1 MTMDKLLAPIYSFLA
16 CETPLAWIDEAKKT
30 ENLSALLID
39 HCNCE
44 LKAAQTA
51 MFMVRKYA
59 IDAQSAA
66 ALTTWSEPYEAFV
79 YLKDRD
85 IKAFLAREVKKN
97 DINAELK
104 LSGKLVIDED
114 LLNKMMR
121 LIKEEFHHF
130 EQVLALMDKRDIGYQ
145 NIRAGNYAKGLMAHV
160 RTHEPLT
167 LIDKLIVGA
176 FIEARSCE
184 RFAKLAPYLDTELKR
199 FYLSLLRSEARH
211 YEDYLSLASD
221 IIQAGVNTHAKSN
234 TPITEADLQQRI
246 AFFAA
251 VEAELIQSPDS
262 EFRFHSG
269 VPC

>member
-1 MTMDKLLAPIYSFLA
+1 MDKLLAPIYSFLA
-16 CETPLAWIDEAKKT
+16 CETPQAWIDEAKKP

-51 MFMVRKYA
+51 MFMIRKYA
-59 IDAQSAA
+59 IDVESAA
-66 ALTTWSEPYEAFV
+66 ALTAWSAPYQAFV
-79 YLKDRD
+79 YQDSRD
-85 IKAFLAREVKKN
+85 AKAFLARDVKKN
-97 DINAELK
+97 DISSELSV
-104 LSGKLVIDED
+104 SGKLAIGED
-114 LLNKMMR
+114 LLTKMVR

-130 EQVLALMDKRDIGYQ
+130 EQVLELMDKRDIEYQ
-145 NIRAGNYAKGLMAHV
+145 NIRAGNYAKGLMVHV

-184 RFAKLAPYLDTELKR
+184 RFAKLAPYLDDELGR
-199 FYLSLLRSEARH
+199 FYVSLLRSEARH
-211 YEDYLSLASD
+211 YQDYLSLASD
-221 IIQAGVNTHAKSN
+221 IIRAGVNTHAKSHVA
-234 TPITEADLQQRI
+234 ITEADLQQRI

-251 VEAELIQSPDS
+251 IEAKLIQNPDN